1 MQYVGLNLNTT
12 LCEFNPL
19 APVVSVPLFH
29 FTLGG
34 YDIAVSNHILMMTVA
49 TVFLLVFMPFASRHP
64 RLVPRG
70 INNLIESMCVFI
82 REEVARP
89 MLGSHT
95 DQYISFIWTIFF
107 FILTLNLFAL
117 FPSEKIIHLVTGK
130 ENYFGGAA
138 TANIYVTGALAVIT
152 FLLTHASGIKHQG
165 LKHYFANFAPHVG
178 FLTPM
183 IYFLELISAFVRP
196 FALAVR
202 LFANMVS
209 GHTLLATML
218 GLIFIFKNWGVAGAS
233 VVMVVLLSVME
244 LFVAFLQ
251 AYIFTFLSA
260 LYIGSAI
267 APEH

>member
-1 MQYVGLNLNTT
+1 MYLNVNILG
-12 LCEFNPL
+12 EFNPL

-29 FTLGG
+29 FRG
-34 YDIAVSNHILMMTVA
+34 IAVSNHILMITVA
-49 TVFLLVFMPFASRHP
+49 TAFLLIFLPIALRRP
-64 RLVPRG
+64 KLVPG
-70 INNLIESMCVFI
+70 GVYNLIEAICVFL
-82 REEVARP
+82 REEVVRP
-89 MLGSHT
+89 MLGHHT
-95 DQYISFIWTIFF
+95 DRYISYLWTLFF
-107 FILTLNLFAL
+107 FILTLNLFSL
-117 FPSEKIIHLVTGK
+117 VPSEKIIHLVTGK

-138 TANIYVTGALAVIT
+138 TANIYVTGALAVLT
-152 FLLTHASGIKHQG
+152 FLLTHISGIRQQG
-165 LKHYFANFAPHVG
+165 FGHYFANFAPKVPWV
-178 FLTPM
+178 LTPF
-183 IYFLELISAFVRP
+183 IYTIEIISTFVKP

-218 GLIFIFKNWGVAGAS
+218 GLIFIFKNWYVGGAS
-233 VVMVVLLSVME
+233 VVMVVALSVME